1 MCSLIVKNL
10 LFSLTNQNEK
20 FSEKKYQSCNNKDL
34 VWIFLM
40 WFEYARRRYLNQ
52 NELKNEL
59 LKMRT
64 ITKSQKHR
72 LGTHGLDF
80 FPMWFKSA
88 PLRGSDT
95 YI

>member
-1 MCSLIVKNL
+1 MKN
-10 LFSLTNQNEK
+10 FQ
-20 FSEKKYQSCNNKDL
+20 KKSIK
-34 VWIFLM
+34 VAITKIWSGFFLM
-40 WFEYARRRYLNQ
+40 WFEYAQRRYLNQ